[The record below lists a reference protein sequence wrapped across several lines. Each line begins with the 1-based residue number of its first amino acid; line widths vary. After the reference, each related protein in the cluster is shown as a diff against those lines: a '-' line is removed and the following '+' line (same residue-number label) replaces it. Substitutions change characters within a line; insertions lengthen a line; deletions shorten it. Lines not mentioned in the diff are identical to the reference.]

1 MRTILTLALLAAS
14 LTTAATAQVP
24 QPFPK
29 PGAPSTT
36 PPVAT
41 PSAPPKP
48 GAPAAPQGAAEPT
61 PETLGAPLYPSAQ
74 FIASYDAGRGQR
86 YYLYGTAA
94 PFAEIVQYYKNTLK
108 QRGELVYEQPALHQ
122 FDLGRF
128 REETMAFP
136 PSVTVKDYTFGG
148 TGGYLNPKRGA
159 KPARFPTIIQIVPNP
174 PGADR

>member
-1 MRTILTLALLAAS
+1 MRTILPLALLAVT
-14 LTTAATAQVP
+14 LTTVATAQVP

-41 PSAPPKP
+41 PSAPPQP
-48 GAPAAPQGAAEPT
+48 GAPAAPQGAGEPA
-61 PETLGAPLYPSAQ
+61 PGALGVALYPSAQ

-86 YYLYGTAA
+86 YYLYGTTAT
-94 PFAEIVQYYKNTLK
+94 FAEIVQYYRNTLK

-174 PGADR
+174 PVVDR

>member
-1 MRTILTLALLAAS
+1 MLPLALLAAS
-14 LTTAATAQVP
+14 LMTAVTAQVP

-29 PGAPSTT
+29 PGPRPDAAGRDAKRPT
-36 PPVAT
+36 ADRG
-41 PSAPPKP
+41 AGPKC
-48 GAPAAPQGAAEPT
+48 AEPR
-61 PETLGAPLYPSAQ
+61 
-74 FIASYDAGRGQR
+74 RGIPR
-86 YYLYGTAA
+86 RADLPVSPVHRFVRRRDGPALLPVRHHRT
-94 PFAEIVQYYKNTLK
+94 FADIVQYYRNTLK

-128 REETMAFP
+128 REESMAFP

-174 PGADR
+174 PGGDR